1 MCIHIDVERSFLS
14 KVQVELPRKMGY
26 SKFVIYHIIAMNNN
40 AFVGIDLGSS
50 NTAASV
56 RLDGDKKELF
66 VIPMN
71 DNGDTLLRSIVEY
84 RVRDDGVVRPTVVPR
99 ITLRTMKEGNVVM
112 HMKRIIGRK
121 FESEVVKEFA
131 PMCKAEVQKGPNGF
145 AAFWIPA
152 LQRQL
157 LPEEVCAEIIKE
169 VIRRVKKF
177 MEHYPTYKLRGLG
190 VTVPAF
196 FEQEQRIATKKAV
209 QLAIDGII
217 PEFPNDEFLTSHPE
231 IHLYNEP
238 SAAALTYCHES
249 RETDGYIATYDL
261 GGGTFD
267 ATVMKVVN
275 GREYTVI
282 SCRGINTIGGT
293 NFDESILN
301 YVVDYFNKEYGE
313 DLLPPRKSKEYYR
326 CLAKL
331 ETCCKEAK
339 EELSAVNSTDIE
351 LNDYIANAVGKS
363 ENDFDQVYEVTL
375 TREIVRNLIQ
385 ESLQTTFRELQS
397 TIEQANLSCGII
409 KKVVLVGGSTR
420 LPLVREELEKV
431 FPGRISKEVNVD
443 DCVSKGAALFVYA
456 ESRNSIFLQNKT
468 MLNVYTHP
476 AGKKRLEVFI
486 PKGTP
491 IPCKKQKTFWTKKD
505 HIGVVKDELY
515 EGETSETAHKLASL
529 MAKGITEYDD
539 GRAVELLYTI
549 SISRECII
557 SYSVEEVE
565 SGKLLVK
572 DSVVGYKK

>member
-1 MCIHIDVERSFLS
+1 MIFTLLQSRSGVTQRIGYTDCVISHIF
-14 KVQVELPRKMGY
+14 
-26 SKFVIYHIIAMNNN
+26 AMNNN

-56 RLDGDKKELF
+56 RLDGERKELF
-66 VIPMN
+66 VVPMN

-84 RVRDDGVVRPTVVPR
+84 RMRPDGEVRPAVVPR
-99 ITLRTMKEGNVVM
+99 FNLRTMKEGNVVM

-121 FESEVVKEFA
+121 FKSRVVKQFA
-131 PMCKAEVQKGPNGF
+131 PMCKAEVQEGPNGF

-152 LQRQL
+152 LKRQL

-177 MEHYPTYKLRGLG
+177 MERYPTYKLRGLG

-196 FEQEQRIATKKAV
+196 FEQEQRIATKKAI

-217 PEFPNDEFLTSHPE
+217 SEFPDDEFLTSHP
-231 IHLYNEP
+231 IINLYNEP

-293 NFDESILN
+293 NFDESILQ
-301 YVVDYFNKEYGE
+301 YVVDYFNKEYE
-313 DLLPPRKSKEYYR
+313 DDLLPPQDSKEYYR

-331 ETCCKEAK
+331 EICCKDAK
-339 EELSAVNSTDIE
+339 EELSTVETTEIE
-351 LNDYIANAVGKS
+351 LNDYIANAAGIS
-363 ENDFDQVYEVTL
+363 EDDFDRVYEVTL

-385 ESLQTTFRELQS
+385 DSLQTTFRELLS
-397 TIEQANLSCGII
+397 TIDQASLTPNQI

-431 FPGRISKEVNVD
+431 FPGRVSKEVNVD
-443 DCVSKGAALFVYA
+443 DCVSRGAALFVYA
-456 ESRNSIFLQNKT
+456 ESRNSVSLQSKT

-476 AGKKRLEVFI
+476 ANRKNGLEVFI
-486 PKGTP
+486 PKGTL
-491 IPCKKQKTFWTKKD
+491 IPCRKQKTFWTRED
-505 HIGVVKDELY
+505 HIGIVKDELY
-515 EGETSETAHKLASL
+515 EGETPETAHKLASL
-529 MAKGITEYDD
+529 VARGITEYDD
-539 GRAVELLYTI
+539 GHAVELLYTI